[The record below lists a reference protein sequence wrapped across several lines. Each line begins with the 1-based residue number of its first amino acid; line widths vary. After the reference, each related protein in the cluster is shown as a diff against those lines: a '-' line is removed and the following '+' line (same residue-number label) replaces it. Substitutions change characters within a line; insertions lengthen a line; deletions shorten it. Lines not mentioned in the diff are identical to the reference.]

1 MRCWRNIKTQ
11 QNTIHWHS
19 VSDHNAFLHFKRS
32 KRPTMSNILTC
43 LWAAVVLYLTGTP
56 HESRQC
62 LSECEEGAGV
72 CALLMTGLS
81 LFIIILSLPVS
92 LVFVVKVVQVKMFI
106 EVLEYFYYITWN
118 FEISQQPLC
127 TKTDTFYFSCSILWH
142 DDIIREFF
150 ARTLNWYERHIFC
163 Q

>member
-1 MRCWRNIKTQ
+1 MLKTYQ
-11 QNTIHWHS
+11 DTTRHHS
-19 VSDHNAFLHFKRS
+19 LTFRIRSQCIPSFQKVQETDYVEHTDMFVSCCSALSDWD
-32 KRPTMSNILTC
+32 T
-43 LWAAVVLYLTGTP
+43 
-56 HESRQC
+56 SRQC

-127 TKTDTFYFSCSILWH
+127 SKTDTFYFSCSILWH

>member
-1 MRCWRNIKTQ
+1 MRSLRHIKAQ
-11 QNTIHWHS
+11 HTIRYQH
-19 VSDHNAFLHFKRS
+19 HNAFLHFKRS
-32 KRPTMSNILTC
+32 KRPNVTYGLTC
-43 LWAAVVLYLTGTP
+43 LWHVISDWETWW
-56 HESRQC
+56 QC

-118 FEISQQPLC
+118 FEISEQPLC
-127 TKTDTFYFSCSILWH
+127 SKTDTFYFSFSCSILWH

-150 ARTLNWYERHIFC
+150 ARTLNWYERHIFSP
-163 Q
+163 